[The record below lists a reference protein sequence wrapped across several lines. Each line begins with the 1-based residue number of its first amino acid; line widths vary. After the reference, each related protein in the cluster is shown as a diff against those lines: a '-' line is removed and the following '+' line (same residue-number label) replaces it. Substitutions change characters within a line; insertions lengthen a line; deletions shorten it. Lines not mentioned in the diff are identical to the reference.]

1 MNKIMKKWGT
11 AVFTALTLCLGFSA
25 CADDD
30 AITLNTASIK
40 EAPDFVDARDGHV
53 YHCIQIGDQIWTT
66 ENLAYMLPLA
76 SADGCV
82 TWDEK
87 QDIDPDSLVVDT
99 ANIVVVISD
108 EKYKEIYDGVVNDPG
123 HDWPTEVG
131 TDSLQFHLMFNNF
144 YGEMFT
150 QEQFT
155 NVFVNDPVMAPFGK
169 LLLERLEVQRLV
181 ERQDY
186 IDRLT
191 EYKKQIPLKHYA
203 AAEKANGGYV
213 AENGFLY
220 TYEGALKA
228 VPKEGGWRLPSD
240 ADWKKLEMTLG
251 MPASEVDNMEAWRGQ
266 TLGDAL
272 KAGGATGFNA
282 LFSGCN
288 GYQRTQE
295 DLFIK
300 KKKARISGHLTR
312 AHTPRRRM
320 LVKTRKAMKTERS
333 TSSTKRASSA
343 SSPSILQASGEEQR
357 DWKTDTAVWLTACAS
372 SEMLSEC
379 IWQ

>member
-169 LLLERLEVQRLV
+169 LLLERLKVQRLV
-181 ERQDY
+181 ER
-186 IDRLT
+186 
-191 EYKKQIPLKHYA
+191 
-203 AAEKANGGYV
+203 
-213 AENGFLY
+213 
-220 TYEGALKA
+220 
-228 VPKEGGWRLPSD
+228 
-240 ADWKKLEMTLG
+240 
-251 MPASEVDNMEAWRGQ
+251 
-266 TLGDAL
+266 
-272 KAGGATGFNA
+272 
-282 LFSGCN
+282 
-288 GYQRTQE
+288 
-295 DLFIK
+295 
-300 KKKARISGHLTR
+300 
-312 AHTPRRRM
+312 
-320 LVKTRKAMKTERS
+320 
-333 TSSTKRASSA
+333 
-343 SSPSILQASGEEQR
+343 
-357 DWKTDTAVWLTACAS
+357 
-372 SEMLSEC
+372 
-379 IWQ
+379 